1 MKAIIRTQ
9 EQNARQLDNKEMI
22 STFDVVGTIDGK
34 LRSVVTARCYMG
46 RSSSASTVYAS
57 LWVHG
62 KDVYTSGKGNAGGWG
77 YHKQSAAIDSAIRSA
92 GIELYGSP
100 YGSERDKA
108 NAKNQTS
115 ISGVGSTAIDDAL
128 LAIAKAAGARGR
140 LLIVRN

>member
-9 EQNARQLDNKEMI
+9 EQNARQPDNKEMV
-22 STFDVVGTIDGK
+22 STYDVVGTIDGK

-46 RSSSASTVYAS
+46 RSSSASVVYAC

-77 YHKQSAAIDSAIRSA
+77 YHKESAAIDSAIRSA

-100 YGSERDKA
+100 YGAERDKA
-108 NAKNQTS
+108 NAKKQTS
-115 ISGVGSTAIDDAL
+115 ISGVGSAAIEDAL
-128 LAIAKAAGARGR
+128 LAIAKAAGGRGR
-140 LLIVRN
+140 MLIVRN

>member
-9 EQNARQLDNKEMI
+9 EQNARQPDNKELV
-22 STFDVVGTIDGK
+22 STYDVVGTIDGK
-34 LRSVVTARCYMG
+34 LCSIVTARCYMG
-46 RSSSASTVYAS
+46 RSSSASVVYAC

-62 KDVYTSGKGNAGGWG
+62 KDVYTSGRGQAGGWG
-77 YHKQSAAIDSAIRSA
+77 YHKESAAIDSAIRSA

-108 NAKNQTS
+108 DAKKQTS
-115 ISGVGSTAIDDAL
+115 ISGVGSSAIDDAL
-128 LAIAKAAGARGR
+128 MAIAKAAGARGH